1 MPGVAIVTGS
11 ARGDG
16 NTRTMVDAFAE
27 RLGADAT
34 AFDLSVSR
42 IVPFDYATHEHADGF
57 RAIVEAMAQSDHVV
71 FATPVYWYAM
81 SGPLKTFF
89 DRLTDLVMPP
99 ENRPLGRSLAGRK
112 VWLLAT
118 GTDKSLPPGF
128 AEPFIRTARYFDME
142 WGDAVYCRAF
152 AADRLAEQALDPA
165 RALAERIA
173 SVG

>member
-16 NTRTMVDAFAE
+16 NTRAMVDALLE
-27 RLGADAT
+27 RIGADAT
-34 AFDLSVSR
+34 AFDVSDSR
-42 IVPFDYATHEHADGF
+42 IEPFDYTAHDHADGF
-57 RAIVEAMAQSDHVV
+57 RAIVAAMAQSKHVV

-99 ENRPLGRSLAGRK
+99 ENRLLGRSLAGRR

-118 GTDKSLPPGF
+118 GTDETLPPGF
-128 AEPFIRTARYFDME
+128 AEPFVRTARYFDME
-142 WGDAVYCRAF
+142 WGDVAYCRACGE
-152 AADRLAEQALDPA
+152 DRLADRALDPVWE
-165 RALAERIA
+165 LAERI
-173 SVG
+173 GRGD